1 MIRGD
6 LSERERYE
14 RWWDSRTK
22 ESELNFAIFI
32 YVSRCLAEG
41 DLDALSVIGF
51 SLEDAYMIYQISL
64 PELQAL
70 AASHAH
76 ALNVKTDP
84 QSMYWLM
91 EHIHRR
97 HTRELLKIELMRY
110 EAPYEM
116 MNVFFGMNG
125 REYAAARRICQL
137 PSGRG
142 KPTLKT
148 EDDEQRL
155 WQLWLL
161 LVDPQRPER
170 LRKEDLWLIIGRE
183 LGSTLRGAWH
193 VIQRWRQDEAMRS
206 LFHAELEKQD
216 PAETTREEQKLREKH
231 GVFKDRIEL
240 GSSASRPANGPM
252 AAVVAAS
259 RTP

>member
-22 ESELNFAIFI
+22 EAELNFAIFI
-32 YVSRCLAEG
+32 YVSRCLAES
-41 DLDALSVIGF
+41 DLEALTAIGF
-51 SLEDAYMIYQISL
+51 TLEDAYMIYQVSL

-76 ALNVKTDP
+76 ALNVKIDQ

-91 EHIHRR
+91 EHMHKR
-97 HTRELLKIELMRY
+97 HTREILKIELMRY

-142 KPTLKT
+142 KPSLKS

-161 LVDPQRPER
+161 FVDPQRPER
-170 LRKEDLWLIIGRE
+170 LRKEDLWLVIGRE
-183 LGSTLRGAWH
+183 LGSTLRGAWSA
-193 VIQRWRQDEAMRS
+193 IQRWRQDEAMRT
-206 LFHAELEKQD
+206 LFQAELAKQD
-216 PAETTREEQKLREKH
+216 AAEAALQELALRERH
-231 GVFKDRIEL
+231 GVFKDRIDIVFNTPR
-240 GSSASRPANGPM
+240 AAANSG
-252 AAVVAAS
+252 AALTLVP
-259 RTP
+259 RTG

>member
-1 MIRGD
+1 MIRSD

-22 ESELNFAIFI
+22 EAELNFAIFI
-32 YVSRCLAEG
+32 YASRCLSEG
-41 DLDALSVIGF
+41 DLDALTAIGF
-51 SLEDAYMIYQISL
+51 SLEDAYTIFQISL
-64 PELQAL
+64 PQLQAL
-70 AASHAH
+70 ASSHAH
-76 ALNVKTDP
+76 ALNVRID
-84 QSMYWLM
+84 QESMRWLM

-97 HTRELLKIELMRY
+97 QTREILKIELMRY

-125 REYAAARRICQL
+125 REYATARRICQL

-155 WQLWLL
+155 WELWRLL
-161 LVDPQRPER
+161 CDPERPER
-170 LRKEDLWLIIGRE
+170 LRKEDLWLIVGRE

-193 VIQRWRQDEAMRS
+193 VIQRWRQDETMMRA
-206 LFHAELEKQD
+206 FRTELAKLSMDE
-216 PAETTREEQKLREKH
+216 AYAEEQKLREKH
-231 GVFKDRIEL
+231 GVFKDGIDVGITGFRSVTNL
-240 GSSASRPANGPM
+240 VRASAPEPRP
-252 AAVVAAS
+252 
-259 RTP
+259 